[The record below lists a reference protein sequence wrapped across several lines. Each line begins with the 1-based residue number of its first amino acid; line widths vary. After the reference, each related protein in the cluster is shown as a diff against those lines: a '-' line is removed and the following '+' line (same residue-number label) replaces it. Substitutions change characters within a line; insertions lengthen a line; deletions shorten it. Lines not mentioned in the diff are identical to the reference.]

1 MIHDSWMQPLFQIH
15 FRLNTVPNKLVNS
28 QNRAGAQQLI
38 TLLSSIKQF
47 PLTFSTKQDVSGFV
61 EGLRAK
67 DMIRDLQRVMVKGQY
82 SIFEAADA
90 RVTIQVIEE
99 SLILVEKR
107 F

>member
-1 MIHDSWMQPLFQIH
+1 
-15 FRLNTVPNKLVNS
+15 
-28 QNRAGAQQLI
+28 
-38 TLLSSIKQF
+38 
-47 PLTFSTKQDVSGFV
+47 
-61 EGLRAK
+61 
-67 DMIRDLQRVMVKGQY
+67 MIRDLQRVMVKGQY